1 MNLQIIEI
9 DSENELPEGKFQV
22 YDGSLDDAK
31 RRFLARH
38 SFDCKVAYHLRGRW
52 WMVMDP
58 DYRIEVPDA

>member
-38 SFDCKVAYHLRGRW
+38 G
-52 WMVMDP
+52 P
-58 DYRIEVPDA
+58 